1 MRRRILSIL
10 LAAVLAGSA
19 FFPTA
24 SAVTVLADTEAQE
37 EAQSAEGEARAS
49 RAAELIREHKGYIL
63 EAIRTLRSYGLTP
76 DAILHTTGELLRLPF
91 AARTAE
97 QDGGAED
104 AETESGAPA
113 EDTGAPGESGAPSEN
128 VGAAETGAAETPSE
142 NVGAAEG
149 GTASAEGTV
158 QENAGTGGAV
168 AESDTPVETA
178 QAVSESAKEAV
189 ADSLKEAA
197 EDVGEHARKRMQEV
211 IAEAMR
217 AAGQKAA
224 EMARGAIDR
233 GANGVKELFTGAV
246 DNE

>member
-10 LAAVLAGSA
+10 LAAVLAGGTFFSA
-19 FFPTA
+19 A

-37 EAQSAEGEARAS
+37 EAQSAEGEASAS

-76 DAILHTTGELLRLPF
+76 DAMLHTTGELLRLPF

-97 QDGGAED
+97 QDGGAAD
-104 AETESGAPA
+104 AETE
-113 EDTGAPGESGAPSEN
+113 
-128 VGAAETGAAETPSE
+128 
-142 NVGAAEG
+142 
-149 GTASAEGTV
+149 
-158 QENAGTGGAV
+158 
-168 AESDTPVETA
+168 TA
-178 QAVSESAKEAV
+178 QTVSESAKEAV

-197 EDVGEHARKRMQEV
+197 EDVGEHARKRLQEV